1 MPIVI
6 LQLLIPTLLLFSPTL
21 VRFILLV
28 VFAAVRIAAAFAKAR
43 IAVAFATTI
52 IAAALAVAS
61 VAAAAPIACP
71 NATMTVNNR
80 SETKPNV
87 EE

>member
-6 LQLLIPTLLLFSPTL
+6 LQLLIPTLLLFSRTP
-21 VRFILLV
+21 VWIILLV
-28 VFAAVRIAAAFAKAR
+28 IYVAARIAAAFAKAR
-43 IAVAFATTI
+43 IAVAFATAI

-71 NATMTVNNR
+71 NATMTLNNR
-80 SETKPNV
+80 CETKPNV